1 MLMKKGRGSSNFL
14 KLAKACSKAMK
25 LLARCSSMLLNSV
38 QLFLNLAQF
47 GFQIFQTFA
56 QNCLKL
62 GAAGMTGNGQDVSCE
77 KYCVCS
83 ANDAAAAHHDGRKKG
98 AASHDDRSIQKR
110 GRLLSTFIIS
120 NHCSAWEQMKKWI
133 LWFSMGWGHEAEP
146 VIVLLWFEFVHEGA
160 EFKLRFASC
169 TSGSTIMEL
178 ERLSSSKPNGLDE
191 LLSYCNC
198 LHGKNERT
206 TPRSTMPLYALTPE
220 RSMALQQAH
229 GFKIF
234 SCSQGSCCWKTSTH

>member
-14 KLAKACSKAMK
+14 KLAKACSKVMK

-83 ANDAAAAHHDGRKKG
+83 ANDAAAARHDGRKKG
-98 AASHDDRSIQKR
+98 AASHD
-110 GRLLSTFIIS
+110 
-120 NHCSAWEQMKKWI
+120 W
-133 LWFSMGWGHEAEP
+133 
-146 VIVLLWFEFVHEGA
+146 
-160 EFKLRFASC
+160 
-169 TSGSTIMEL
+169 
-178 ERLSSSKPNGLDE
+178 
-191 LLSYCNC
+191 
-198 LHGKNERT
+198 KNEFCGLAWDEVTRPSLWLFCCGLNSFT
-206 TPRSTMPLYALTPE
+206 RVLNLSCGLQVAPQDPRSWSWSA
-220 RSMALQQAH
+220 
-229 GFKIF
+229 
-234 SCSQGSCCWKTSTH
+234 